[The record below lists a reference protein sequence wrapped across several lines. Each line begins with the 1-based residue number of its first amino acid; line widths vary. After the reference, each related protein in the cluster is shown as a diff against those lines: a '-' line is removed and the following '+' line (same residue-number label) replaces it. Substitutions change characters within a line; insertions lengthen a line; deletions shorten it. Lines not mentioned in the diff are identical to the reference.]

1 MDPNPTMDRVVTA
14 DGVPACGAVK
24 RQAVGRCMKRRGWG
38 TEHVGYG
45 RCKLHGGN
53 SPAGAKAALTER
65 MNEELATVTRTVM
78 GTAIDVDPMDALV
91 WCVRI
96 TAGEVAYATYK
107 VEQLTPQDEIVTPV
121 QTLDREGGRIT
132 QEVTTFP
139 EELNLWIKIR
149 QSSVDRLARFSKMA
163 IDAGVAK
170 RQLELAEEA
179 GDALAASLRLV
190 LDGLALSPEQER
202 LAPDL
207 VRSALE
213 RLEIAASGSVPVGLP
228 DGYRS

>member
-1 MDPNPTMDRVVTA
+1 
-14 DGVPACGAVK
+14 
-24 RQAVGRCMKRRGWG
+24 MKRRGWG

-45 RCKLHGGN
+45 HCRTHGGN
-53 SPAGAKAALTER
+53 SPGGIKAALTER